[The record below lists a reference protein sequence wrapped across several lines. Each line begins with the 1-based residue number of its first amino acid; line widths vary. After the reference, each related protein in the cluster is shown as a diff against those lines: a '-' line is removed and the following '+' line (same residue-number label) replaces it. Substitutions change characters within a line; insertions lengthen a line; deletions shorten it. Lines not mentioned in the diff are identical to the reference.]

1 MAFLE
6 EQNRQV
12 AESEALLRAQE
23 GRLREQVEGWR
34 RRLTTDRADH
44 SSSSSS
50 HAAVG
55 GIGGIIGAS
64 KSPLAGRVVA
74 DEPTAVVGPAE
85 GHSNV
90 PSVTAAVTPGSHRHP
105 PAAMGPVNDDAGGQA
120 EAEGDDGG
128 GELFNDLLSLCSVP
142 TS

>member
-1 MAFLE
+1 M
-6 EQNRQV
+6 

-23 GRLREQVEGWR
+23 GRLREQMEGWR

-64 KSPLAGRVVA
+64 RSPLGDRAVA
-74 DEPTAVVGPAE
+74 AEPTAVVGPAE